1 MIKLNDNGKVDARDL
16 HAFVEVKT
24 RFSNWI
30 KRCIDYADLKDGQDF
45 FPKLDIGNH
54 GGRPEQNYEL
64 TIDAAK
70 EVCIVSAT
78 PKAKELRRWL
88 ISLSKAHEEG
98 LAFRA
103 EQVEALMDITKAV
116 TLVSIQEKVEK
127 RHFEIYNDKYSW
139 HKYRANLLGYS
150 TATLIEA
157 MKQVNKKH
165 KSIKRSLM
173 LLDAHELIRTAV
185 IDLMLALGKS
195 EDYAKNVGNLCKS
208 ISEKANYGNIIWD
221 DTKDNPLGINEA
233 DLATRKE
240 LFTKKNTNLL

>member
-1 MIKLNDNGKVDARDL
+1 MITINDNKQVDAREL
-16 HAFVEVKT
+16 HLVIESKTAFHI
-24 RFSNWI
+24 WI
-30 KRCIDYADLKDGQDF
+30 KRRISEADLVEGTDF
-45 FPKLDIGNH
+45 CSVLVKST
-54 GGRPEQNYEL
+54 GGRPETKYYFS
-64 TIDAAK
+64 IDAAK
-70 EVCIVSAT
+70 EVALLERNE
-78 PKAKELRRWL
+78 KGKELRRWL
-88 ISLSKAHEEG
+88 IGLSKAHEEG

-103 EQVEALMDITKAV
+103 EQIEALMDITKAV

-165 KSIKRSLM
+165 KSIRRSLM

-221 DTKDNPLGINEA
+221 DTKDNPLGINEGEV
-233 DLATRKE
+233 ATRKE

>member
-1 MIKLNDNGKVDARDL
+1 MIRINENNQVEAREL
-16 HAFVEVKT
+16 HMIIESKT
-24 RFSNWI
+24 NYFHWI
-30 KRCIDYADLKDGQDF
+30 KRRIEDADLLEGKDFVSILAQST
-45 FPKLDIGNH
+45 
-54 GGRPEQNYEL
+54 GGRPETKYYFS
-64 TIDAAK
+64 IDAAK
-70 EVCIVSAT
+70 EVALLERN
-78 PKAKELRRWL
+78 KKGKELRRWL
-88 ISLSKAHEEG
+88 ISLSKAHETG

-103 EQVEALMDITKAV
+103 EQIEALMDITKAV

-185 IDLMLALGKS
+185 IDLMLALGKP

-221 DTKDNPLGINEA
+221 DTKDNPLGINDA
-233 DLATRKE
+233 DVATRKE